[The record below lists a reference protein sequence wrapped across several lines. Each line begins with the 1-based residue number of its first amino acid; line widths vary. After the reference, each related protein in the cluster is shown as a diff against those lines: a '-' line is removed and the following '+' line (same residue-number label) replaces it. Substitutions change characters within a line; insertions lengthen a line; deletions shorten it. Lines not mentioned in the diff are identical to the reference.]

1 MLGGR
6 TTSSAWAGA
15 AASNASAAA
24 AQMAAMRAARAI
36 GASVTTPA
44 RRPPQP
50 VATRYGFSVKLS
62 GPVTVTW
69 QKWMPASSHELAPS
83 PPSSDDEVAAPSC
96 GPAHAV
102 VL

>member
-15 AASNASAAA
+15 AASNASAAT

-36 GASVTTPA
+36 GASVATPA
-44 RRPPQP
+44 RRPQQP
-50 VATRYGFSVKLS
+50 GLRGAVGGRRRGNPARPAVAAGGGSAVAESDTISYGFSVKLS

-69 QKWMPASSHELAPS
+69 Q
-83 PPSSDDEVAAPSC
+83 
-96 GPAHAV
+96 
-102 VL
+102 